1 MSTAPYEWANVKP
14 LPKAPRLSPTLVL
27 DTTPQQLAD
36 MLGGLRISGGI
47 LLDPKRTQTPYEK
60 AHNALMAANVAVA
73 ALKDDHSGVQPV
85 LDMLTDVLLAFED
98 TVGDRVEEPDSGE
111 VEPTL
116 AQEEAD
122 AERRAELRA

>member
-1 MSTAPYEWANVKP
+1 MSTAPYEWSNVKP
-14 LPKAPRLSPTLVL
+14 LPKAPRLSPTLVI
-27 DTTPQQLAD
+27 DRTPQQLAD
-36 MLGGLRISGGI
+36 QLDGLRISGGI
-47 LLDPKRTQTPYEK
+47 LLDAKTSQTPYEK
-60 AHNALMAANVAVA
+60 AHNALVAANVAVA
-73 ALKDDHSGVQPV
+73 ALRSDHTGVEPV